1 MTIDIYAVIN
11 VSLITDDDFDQDDNN
26 SFRQSDNRHDIA
38 HEEIGVYS
46 VNYYTNERSAK
57 ARKHY
62 LFRRNISNTNDDLR
76 FVDKRDISQD
86 GRAKRR
92 QSSYRNR
99 SRGDVQRNSW

>member
-11 VSLITDDDFDQDDNN
+11 VSLITDDDFDQDDN
-26 SFRQSDNRHDIA
+26 SFRRSDKYRHDIA
-38 HEEIGVYS
+38 HEEVGVYS

-76 FVDKRDISQD
+76 FDFVRDTSLG
-86 GRAKRR
+86 GRAKRW
-92 QSSYRNR
+92 QSGYRNR
-99 SRGDVQRNSW
+99 SRGDVQRSGW